1 MIELL
6 LNLELT
12 CGNAQSIVNRMMDID
27 YMTQKEKIEVVRE
40 LEDAI
45 PNCKLRTKTK

>member
-6 LNLELT
+6 LSLELT
-12 CGNAQSIVNRMMDID
+12 CNHAQSIVNRMMSID
-27 YMTQKEKIEVVRE
+27 YMSQKEKIEVVRE
-40 LEDAI
+40 LENAI